1 MKKQLSLLF
10 LFPFFIFSQAKQYL
24 EFNNVK
30 ALITSDGFL
39 FYDEGMGLA
48 SYNVPKSSFG
58 DGVNSIF
65 ITSFLSMGKVNGIL
79 KGVGNTYS
87 DHEFIS
93 GPFATN
99 YTAGNY
105 VQKYSL
111 LWNVNQYEINF
122 HILNWNQAGYVTP
135 SSILDWPG
143 NGDVSNGESK
153 ILAPFKD
160 LNGNQLYEPLLG
172 EYPLIRGD
180 RAVYSIMNDENCPH
194 VASGLT
200 PLRQEIHVMAY
211 QFAAGDCLN
220 QTTFI
225 HCEIFN
231 RSTDIYTDYKFGL
244 FNDYDLGYY
253 ADDFV
258 GSDSNLSLSY
268 AYNGDS
274 NDDNFNT
281 IPHGYGINP
290 PAFGCM
296 ELNHNLS
303 SNIQYDSVNNNLE
316 LYNNLKGLKGDG
328 TTFLDASN
336 TPTNFIYDNSVNSAW
351 NEVAEGNLKGDRKNV
366 LGTTICTINP
376 SESICRDFAFIYA
389 RSSSY
394 VSGLE
399 SVDLLKVNAVI
410 VQNFYDTQS
419 FSCMNE
425 VGVKEITNSHYL
437 TVYPNPTEKTVTVS
451 IEGEFSYSIVGIDGK
466 LIQKGKTKNSEINVE
481 ALNSGLYYIEVIS
494 DKGFYRSQFTK
505 K

>member
-1 MKKQLSLLF
+1 MKKQLSILF

-24 EFNNVK
+24 EFNDVQ

-48 SYNVPKSSFG
+48 SYNVPKASISPAS
-58 DGVNSIF
+58 SIF
-65 ITSFLSMGKVNGIL
+65 ICSFLSMGKVNEVL

-93 GPFATN
+93 GPIATN

-105 VQKYSL
+105 FQKYSL
-111 LWNVNQYEINF
+111 LWSVNQSEINL
-122 HILNWNQAGYVTP
+122 HILNWNQVDYITP
-135 SSILDWPG
+135 SSILNWPG

-180 RAVYSIMNDENCPH
+180 RAIYSIMNDENCSH

-211 QFAAGDCLN
+211 QFASNDCLN

-225 HCEIFN
+225 HFEIFN
-231 RSTDIYTDYKFGL
+231 RSSDIYTEFKFGL

-253 ADDFV
+253 SDDFV

-268 AYNGDS
+268 VYNGDS

-296 ELNHNLS
+296 ELNHDLS
-303 SNIQYDSVNNNLE
+303 SNIQYDSVNNNIE
-316 LYNNLKGLKGDG
+316 LYNNLNGLKGDG
-328 TTFLDASN
+328 TSFLDALN

-351 NEVAEGNLKGDRKNV
+351 NELAEGNLKGDRKNV
-366 LGTTICTINP
+366 LGTTMCTINP

-394 VSGLE
+394 ISGLE
-399 SVDLLKVNAVI
+399 SVDLLKVNAAI
-410 VQNFYDTQS
+410 VQNFYDS
-419 FSCMNE
+419 LAYSCTPMA
-425 VGVKEITNSHYL
+425 GIKELNTLNCIS
-437 TVYPNPTEKTVTVS
+437 VYPNPTEKMLTIS
-451 IEGEFSYSIVGIDGK
+451 IAGEFSYSIVSIDGK
-466 LIQKGKTKNSEINVE
+466 LIQEGKTNESKINVE
-481 ALNSGLYYIEVIS
+481 SLNSGVYYLEMIS
-494 DKGFYRSQFTK
+494 EKGVSTTQFTK